1 MKPQEKRILAPV
13 DFSADSLHTIRY
25 LAEHHSTGTRLTVLH
40 VVPDEVQGDPD
51 AMLREHLLIFSRYSG
66 ILADSGCDVRF
77 AVAYGKPSKMILENA
92 RNGGAGMIV
101 LGSHGSSRL
110 LRLLVGS
117 TTESVMR
124 NSPCPVLVL
133 KTPELEEE
141 EDDCPEEDGRETI
154 NA

>member
-66 ILADSGCDVRF
+66 YPLRI
-77 AVAYGKPSKMILENA
+77 P
-92 RNGGAGMIV
+92 GAMCA
-101 LGSHGSSRL
+101 LQL
-110 LRLLVGS
+110 P
-117 TTESVMR
+117 TA
-124 NSPCPVLVL
+124 SPP
-133 KTPELEEE
+133 
-141 EDDCPEEDGRETI
+141 R
-154 NA
+154 